1 MVIVYGVAV
10 GMVVS
15 GIIAMS
21 LHKLA
26 DRPVLE
32 IVFWAL
38 ALGCFAL
45 LEILLHYSSR

>member
-1 MVIVYGVAV
+1 MAIVCGVAV

-26 DRPVLE
+26 NRPVLE
-32 IVFWAL
+32 IIFWAF
-38 ALGCFAL
+38 ALGCLMFF
-45 LEILLHYSSR
+45 EILLHYPLR